1 MTAQSVILPL
11 PSNHARFI
19 VLNLKNLS
27 IEDLKQQLNTLF
39 STRDRLIGQHPSAE
53 VKTAVAFGPTLWA
66 QLHEQTP
73 TGFKQLDPVYGAFNM
88 PV

>member
-27 IEDLKQQLNTLF
+27 IEALKQQLNTLF
-39 STRDRLIGQHPSAE
+39 STRDRLIG
-53 VKTAVAFGPTLWA
+53 
-66 QLHEQTP
+66 
-73 TGFKQLDPVYGAFNM
+73 
-88 PV
+88 

>member
-27 IEDLKQQLNTLF
+27 IEDLKQQLNILF
-39 STRDRLIGQHPSAE
+39 STRDRLIGQHPHAE
-53 VKTAVAFGPTLWA
+53 VKTAVAFGPKL
-66 QLHEQTP
+66 
-73 TGFKQLDPVYGAFNM
+73 
-88 PV
+88 